1 MSPSMNTAFWLPRA
15 GLCLAYVYSG
25 LAKLIDFPA
34 AIAEQQHFG
43 LQPAALFAAATIVV
57 QLGGSAL
64 VLFAQGRRAALGA
77 AALAAF
83 TVLATVIG
91 HPFWTMS
98 GIERFHNLNAFLEHA
113 GLVGGFG
120 LIALKALQPYTAN
133 TPCAP
138 VR

>member
-1 MSPSMNTAFWLPRA
+1 MNNAAFWMARA

-43 LQPAALFAAATIVV
+43 LQPAALFAAATIAV

-64 VLFAQGRRAALGA
+64 VLFARGRLAALGA
-77 AALAAF
+77 AALAGF
-83 TVLATVIG
+83 TVIATVIG
-91 HPFWTMS
+91 HPFWTMT

-120 LIALKALQPYTAN
+120 LIALIALRPSTAD
-133 TPCAP
+133 TSCPSA
-138 VR
+138 R

>member
-1 MSPSMNTAFWLPRA
+1 MNVAFWLARA
-15 GLCLAYVYSG
+15 GLSLAYVYSG

-43 LQPAALFAAATIVV
+43 LQPAALFAAATIAV

-64 VLFAQGRRAALGA
+64 VLFARGRLAALGA
-77 AALAAF
+77 AALAGF
-83 TVLATVIG
+83 TVIATIIG

-120 LIALKALQPYTAN
+120 LIALIALQSPAASK
-133 TPCAP
+133 PCAP
-138 VR
+138 AR

>member
-1 MSPSMNTAFWLPRA
+1 MNAAFWLARA

-25 LAKLIDFPA
+25 VAKLLDFPA

-43 LQPAALFAAATIVV
+43 LQPAALFAAATIAV

-64 VLFAQGRRAALGA
+64 VLFARGRLAALGA
-77 AALAAF
+77 AVLAGF
-83 TVLATVIG
+83 TVIATVVG

-113 GLVGGFG
+113 GLVGGFLLIV
-120 LIALKALQPYTAN
+120 LIALQSPAASK
-133 TPCAP
+133 PCASA
-138 VR
+138 R

>member
-1 MSPSMNTAFWLPRA
+1 MNAAFWLARA

-25 LAKLIDFPA
+25 MAKLIDFPA

-64 VLFAQGRRAALGA
+64 VLFARGRMAALGA
-77 AALAAF
+77 AALAGF
-83 TVLATVIG
+83 TVIATIIG

-120 LIALKALQPYTAN
+120 LIALIALQSPAASKPC
-133 TPCAP
+133 TPA
-138 VR
+138 R

>member
-1 MSPSMNTAFWLPRA
+1 MNAAFWLARA

-43 LQPAALFAAATIVV
+43 LQPAALFAAATIAV
-57 QLGGSAL
+57 QLGGSVL
-64 VLFAQGRRAALGA
+64 VLFARGRLAALGA
-77 AALAAF
+77 AALAGF
-83 TVLATVIG
+83 TMIATIIG

-120 LIALKALQPYTAN
+120 LIALIALQSPAASESC
-133 TPCAP
+133 TPA
-138 VR
+138 R